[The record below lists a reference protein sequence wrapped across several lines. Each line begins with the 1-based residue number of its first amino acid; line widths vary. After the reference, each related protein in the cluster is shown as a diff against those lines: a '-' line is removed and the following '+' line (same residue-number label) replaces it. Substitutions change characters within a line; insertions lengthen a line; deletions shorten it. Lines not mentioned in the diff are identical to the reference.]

1 MIKIIALG
9 DSIFAGWDGK
19 ENLPHYKRIPEII
32 GQINDWLVDN
42 EAIGGDSYHYS
53 FASVAERLDFADQ
66 QLALINYGVND
77 WNFNSSLLD
86 VTNGFE
92 QGIAAIR
99 RSNPHIKV
107 VVVGPTL
114 DMRRGIGT
122 TLDTPNSVGMTQNQL
137 SDALS
142 RESDKLGI
150 DFIDMRKHH
159 FVTTTNAGY
168 TLGDS
173 FTGVHPTAE
182 TSLAIAKLLAKK
194 LNGGI

>member
-42 EAIGGDSYHYS
+42 EAIGGDSYHCS
-53 FASVAERLDFADQ
+53 FASVAGQLDFADQ

-77 WNFNSSLLD
+77 WNFNSDLANVID
-86 VTNGFE
+86 GFQ
-92 QGIAAIR
+92 QGITAIR
-99 RSNPHIKV
+99 RSNPHIKI

-122 TLDTPNSVGMTQNQL
+122 TFDTPNDTGMTQNQL
-137 SDALS
+137 SDVLIQ
-142 RESDKLGI
+142 ESDRLGVT
-150 DFIDMRKHH
+150 FIDMRKHP
-159 FVTTTNAGY
+159 FITATNACY
-168 TLGDS
+168 TLGDG

-182 TSLAIAKLLAKK
+182 TSLVIAEFLAKK